1 MNLNQRKN
9 SKNKNLETDNFKRRL
24 SEPDSI
30 FTCIKNNYENQTLIK
45 FVDLKFYLDKIH
57 LENQL
62 QSKGLN
68 KYKEPLLDAMNSAA
82 KILESFLKIY
92 KGISPKLET
101 DDDIKKFGIL
111 DWNKNLIG
119 QNVDQENGMFEQG
132 ISFYIFF
139 KIDEED
145 IMGEQIA
152 KAQVIIEDLCGN
164 PEVGL
169 IILNPNID
177 YSQLSLDYLKI
188 IMLHQFTHLIA
199 F

>member
-1 MNLNQRKN
+1 MKMILMNIFIIYLLSGYNIIKLRVNSKNKIYMNLNQRKN

-30 FTCIKNNYENQTLIK
+30 FACIKNNYENQSLIK

-111 DWNKNLIG
+111 DWNKYLIG
-119 QNVDQENGMFEQG
+119 QNVDQ
-132 ISFYIFF
+132 
-139 KIDEED
+139 
-145 IMGEQIA
+145 
-152 KAQVIIEDLCGN
+152 
-164 PEVGL
+164 
-169 IILNPNID
+169 
-177 YSQLSLDYLKI
+177 
-188 IMLHQFTHLIA
+188 
-199 F
+199 